1 MATKENT
8 SNTKEYPDKFG
19 RKHDSQEKADA
30 ANAQIDAQRKYLK
43 TKYNDVEEDVALE
56 VINILNPDLCI
67 DIEGLTEDEFAAA
80 LGKAQVTRS
89 LEIKKKEDEE
99 NSLENSLKDK
109 AGLSEKGLPMWVA
122 LRLVHQLEWYEDY
135 CWPKE
140 GDREQKAHAL
150 RDILFELMT
159 PITAYVLT
167 MKIEEVIENF
177 EPRAR
182 LVGVRATPNL
192 DNNAYEVTIEFY
204 VVNAPTELVNMEV
217 LLERLR

>member
-1 MATKENT
+1 MSKTAYTDGTFQGEERAAQLY
-8 SNTKEYPDKFG
+8 SDIDLFFG
-19 RKHDSQEKADA
+19 PKIGSKDISKLADFTAVKRSVRNLILTNPYEK
-30 ANAQIDAQRKYLK
+30 
-43 TKYNDVEEDVALE
+43 
-56 VINILNPDLCI
+56 P
-67 DIEGLTEDEFAAA
+67 FHP
-80 LGKAQVTRS
+80 
-89 LEIKKKEDEE
+89 EIG
-99 NSLENSLKDK
+99 S
-109 AGLSEKGLPMWVA
+109 GV
-122 LRLVHQLEWYEDY
+122 
-135 CWPKE
+135 
-140 GDREQKAHAL
+140 
-150 RDILFELMT
+150 RDILFEPMT